1 MGSRL
6 RPLLALGCRRKA
18 LARNRRASQF
28 FSRAEPGGSPEVIET
43 IVFRHGLVSRDKF
56 MSHQAEYLRDAGP
69 GAKSP
74 PREVEPGD
82 ACPEWDVGPEDPPR
96 ERWNDTGNRTKMS

>member
-1 MGSRL
+1 M
-6 RPLLALGCRRKA
+6 
-18 LARNRRASQF
+18 
-28 FSRAEPGGSPEVIET
+28 
-43 IVFRHGLVSRDKF
+43 RD
-56 MSHQAEYLRDAGP
+56 Q